1 MYRNGESL
9 PYDPPID
16 HPRHWMLVLTP
27 QDQIDSCTFYHVRR
41 SATGYDKCV
50 EGGQSL
56 LLSRVG
62 EYTKLATLNRE
73 ESTYVP
79 FHARMV
85 KSQRCQD
92 LGALA
97 ASFREVGAYEDERG
111 VAGFQRDS
119 TLGGGC
125 GGYVEGV

>member
-1 MYRNGESL
+1 MKNPFSNHPPKSKFDLYIAFDHRHPRVMYRNGESL

-56 LLSRVG
+56 LLSRVD
-62 EYTKLATLNRE
+62 EYTKLATL
-73 ESTYVP
+73 
-79 FHARMV
+79 
-85 KSQRCQD
+85 K
-92 LGALA
+92 
-97 ASFREVGAYEDERG
+97 
-111 VAGFQRDS
+111 
-119 TLGGGC
+119 
-125 GGYVEGV
+125 